1 MAENQPPAEQGHKR
15 RLKRRRVL
23 MTGIIAFNRH
33 FTTVRCQVRDFTDT
47 GAHLRCDN
55 FVHVPQKFD
64 LIIELESVQAAC
76 EIAWRKD
83 KDIGVHFL
91 NPPARIAA
99 KRRQII
105 NPIMPPSAPSLRRHP
120 PT

>member
-1 MAENQPPAEQGHKR
+1 MAEYQAPAQQDYKR
-15 RLKRRRVL
+15 QLKRRRVL

-33 FTTVRCQVRDFTDT
+33 FTTVRCQVRDFTET

-55 FVHVPQKFD
+55 LVQVPQNFD
-64 LIIELESVQAAC
+64 LIIEMEGLEAAC

-83 KDIGVHFL
+83 KDIGVRFL
-91 NPPARIAA
+91 NPPVRIAD

-105 NPIMPPSAPSLRRHP
+105 DPIVPPSAPTLRRHP
-120 PT
+120 PA